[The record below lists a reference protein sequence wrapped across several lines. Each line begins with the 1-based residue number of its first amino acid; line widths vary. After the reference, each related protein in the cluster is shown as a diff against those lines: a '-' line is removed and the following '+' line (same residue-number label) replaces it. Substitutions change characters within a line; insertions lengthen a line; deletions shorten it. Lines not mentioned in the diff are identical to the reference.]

1 MSIEAVVTGNLLEDP
16 SQRMV
21 ATKEGDV
28 RITELRIMSDE
39 YKWVGEDL
47 VQDES
52 KTSPVGVTIWNKRV
66 GDDVMSVM
74 KKGMRVD
81 AFCDQFHLHRWLP
94 DEAQA
99 GAGKKPV
106 YEMRGTARKVSLAL
120 NRVEKVT
127 MRERSSDSAPP
138 ERG

>member
-39 YKWVGEDL
+39 YKREGQDL
-47 VQDES
+47 VQDDS
-52 KTSPVGVTIWNKRV
+52 KTSPVGLTIWNERL
-66 GDDVMSVM
+66 GDAVMKLM

-81 AFCDQFHLHRWLP
+81 ASCDLHLHRWSP
-94 DEAQA
+94 DEAQLA
-99 GAGKKPV
+99 AGKKPV
-106 YEMRGTARKVSLAL
+106 NELRGTAHRVALAL
-120 NRVEKVT
+120 NRIEKVT
-127 MRERSSDSAPP
+127 MRERNSDSAPP